1 MSQKPSLVAFVNELA
16 NDPTL
21 EALFDLEPVAV
32 MQSRGLSEEQQALVL
47 GGTAGEIRDALNEE
61 LEGRQDLGGGGGSG
75 AVAFVIKKA
84 IHIKMSPA
92 PGGG

>member
-47 GGTAGEIRDALNEE
+47 GGTAGQIRDALNEE
-61 LEGRQDLGGGGGSG
+61 LNDLNSSE

>member
-32 MQSRGLSEEQQALVL
+32 MQSRGLSEGQQALVL

-61 LEGRQDLGGGGGSG
+61 LEGLDSSE

>member
-47 GGTAGEIRDALNEE
+47 GGTAGEIRDELNEE
-61 LEGRQDLGGGGGSG
+61 LEGQGVNSSG
-75 AVAFVIKKA
+75 TVAFVIKKA

>member
-47 GGTAGEIRDALNEE
+47 GGTAGEIRDELNRE
-61 LEGRQDLGGGGGSG
+61 LEDLNSSE

>member
-47 GGTAGEIRDALNEE
+47 GGTAGEIRDELNRE
-61 LEGRQDLGGGGGSG
+61 LEHLDSSET
-75 AVAFVIKKA
+75 VAFVIKKA

>member
-32 MQSRGLSEEQQALVL
+32 MQSRGLTEEQQALVL
-47 GGTAGEIRDALNEE
+47 GGTAGEIRDALNAE
-61 LEGRQDLGGGGGSG
+61 LRDLDSSET
-75 AVAFVIKKA
+75 VAFVIKKA